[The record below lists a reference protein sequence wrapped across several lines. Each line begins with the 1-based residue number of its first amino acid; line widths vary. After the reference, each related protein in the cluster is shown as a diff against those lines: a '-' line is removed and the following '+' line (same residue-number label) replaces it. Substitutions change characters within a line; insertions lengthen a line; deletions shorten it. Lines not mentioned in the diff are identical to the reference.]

1 MSEDMD
7 KAMDQPTNEAI
18 EPQAEP
24 TAEPAAEAAEA
35 ACCCCACGDAD
46 APESK
51 GRRAAVAAVV
61 GAAGLVYAAGLA
73 YPAYKYLATA
83 AELSAAEEAQTDIT
97 LDGADTLAPG
107 AAMTFKFAGKPALL
121 IHQADG
127 SWSAMTAVCTHLGCT
142 VAYQADQNRIHCA
155 CHGGVYDP
163 KTGAN
168 VSGPPPAPLK
178 TFNVSVAAGKVVVSR
193 A

>member
-7 KAMDQPTNEAI
+7 KAMDQPTSEAI

-24 TAEPAAEAAEA
+24 TPEA
-35 ACCCCACGDAD
+35 ACCCCACGEAE

-51 GRRAAVAAVV
+51 GRRAAIAAVV
-61 GAAGLVYAAGLA
+61 GGAGVIYAAGLA

-107 AAMTFKFAGKPALL
+107 AAMTFKFGGRPALL
-121 IHQADG
+121 IHQPDG

-142 VAYQADQNRIHCA
+142 VAYQPDQNRIHCA

-178 TFNVSVAAGKVVVSR
+178 AYNVSVAAGKVVVSR